1 MDNQKTTEKNGI
13 TRRKMLTALGAAGAT
28 LVAGGL
34 LGAVPPGVTAQ
45 SVTQSVYGGNN
56 GTSSG
61 IALYN
66 VKDFGAAGDGTA
78 DDTAAI
84 QAALDYAYA
93 QGGGTVYVPGGI
105 YPITATLSIFAR
117 TKLELANDASIRRNS
132 SNVKPMLTNGRKG
145 QNTGPGYD
153 GHGDIEIAGG
163 TWDGNSANFPT
174 QFPHMS
180 FAHAKNL
187 VIRDTKIINN
197 VNDHHIEVN
206 STNGCR
212 ILNVWF
218 QGYLRTSREAEAIQ
232 IDLSTQSAFPHFG
245 PWDNTTCKNV
255 LVDGCTFIDCCR
267 GVGSHSVVDGYNHSN
282 IRIANCHFENM
293 SDNAIF
299 AWNYDNLLVS
309 GNTFQDCVSGID
321 ISSRAGEV
329 HNVIVSGN
337 ILRKI
342 NPKSDWG
349 AIRVYTPVSVATA
362 GGRVHNIAITGN
374 IIEDVSGVVGIHA
387 NQISRITISDNTVRN
402 IGMSATGKGIYV
414 GSCMEGAVVSGNHVT
429 QCTER
434 GIAVVQSQGPV
445 NIVGNVVAAAKSHG
459 IHSDSCQNVVCTD
472 NAVTDTGKD
481 GVGNGIY
488 FLNTHRSQM
497 ADNIITNS
505 AENNINMKNSNDCN
519 INNNTLTGAPLKISD
534 GNQRHYVGGNI
545 VRRGD
550 KSMADGVIVAS
561 SSSSIALL
569 ANDLRLSGTSGAI
582 NDSGSETIKSGN
594 LTDTGIV

>member
-1 MDNQKTTEKNGI
+1 MDHRKPEEQSGI
-13 TRRKMLTALGAAGAT
+13 SRRTMLTALGAAGAT

-34 LGAVPPGVTAQ
+34 LGALPGATAE
-45 SVTQSVYGGNN
+45 SVTQSVYGGG
-56 GTSSG
+56 GTG
-61 IALYN
+61 AGLALYN

-93 QGGGTVYVPGGI
+93 QGGGTVYVPAGV

-117 TKLELANDASIRRNS
+117 TKLELAAHASIRRNG

-145 QNTGPGYD
+145 QNTGTGYT

-180 FAHAKNL
+180 FAHATNL

-218 QGYLRTSREAEAIQ
+218 EGYLRTSREAEAIQ

-245 PWDNTTCKNV
+245 PWDNTPCKNI
-255 LVDGCTFIDCCR
+255 LVDGCTFINCCR
-267 GVGSHSVVDGYNHSN
+267 GVGSHSVLEGYNHSN
-282 IRIANCHFENM
+282 IRITDCHFENM
-293 SDNAIF
+293 SDNAVF
-299 AWNYDNLLVS
+299 AWNYDNLVVS
-309 GNTFQDCVSGID
+309 GNTFENCVSGID

-329 HNVIVSGN
+329 HNVVVSGN
-337 ILRKI
+337 ILRNI
-342 NPKSDWG
+342 TPKSDWG
-349 AIRVYTPVSVATA
+349 GIRVYTPVSVANA
-362 GGRVHNIAITGN
+362 GGRIANIAITGN
-374 IIEDVSGVVGIHA
+374 VVENVSGVVGIHA

-402 IGMSATGKGIYV
+402 IGGSAAGRGIYI
-414 GSCMEGAVVSGNHVT
+414 GSCTGGATVSGNHVT

-434 GIAVVQSQGPV
+434 GIAVVQSQGSV
-445 NIVGNVVAAAKSHG
+445 NMVGNVIAATQSHG
-459 IHSDSCQNVVCTD
+459 IHSDTCQYVVCAN
-472 NAVTDTGKD
+472 NAVTDVGKD

-488 FLNTHRSQM
+488 FAGSHRSHI
-497 ADNIITNS
+497 ADNVIAGS
-505 AENNINMKNSNDCN
+505 AENGINVKNCNDCN
-519 INNNTLTGAPLKISD
+519 INDNTLTGAPLKISD
-534 GNQRHYVGGNI
+534 GNQRHYVSGNL
-545 VRRGD
+545 VRRGE
-550 KSMADGVIVAS
+550 KPMTAGVIVAS
-561 SSSSIALL
+561 GSTSIALL
-569 ANDLRLSGTSGAI
+569 ANDLRESGTSAAI
-582 NDSGSETIKSGN
+582 QDSGSGTIQSGN
-594 LTDTGIV
+594 LTDAGIV